1 MELNSRTALRITT
14 CHKCPGLASTTWCRK
29 SLSTPAHMQEQFL
42 EGAIQIC
49 PFPPDCCSLPAWFG
63 AWEPSAEL
71 GWCPG
76 MAEGLCPCL
85 WKRQMAHGQ
94 DLMIQL
100 CYILPTELKTP
111 GIILDCLCGP
121 DKRCKKVKRD
131 LASGK
136 FGYIFCPS
144 TGRCKVPVNALLF
157 WQQQESDTKV
167 IKGWELYPCV

>member
-1 MELNSRTALRITT
+1 MREQSKSAHFPLTAAHSLL
-14 CHKCPGLASTTWCRK
+14 GLEPENLLQ
-29 SLSTPAHMQEQFL
+29 SLA
-42 EGAIQIC
+42 GAQ
-49 PFPPDCCSLPAWFG
+49 
-63 AWEPSAEL
+63 
-71 GWCPG
+71 CPG

-100 CYILPTELKTP
+100 CCILPTELKTP

-136 FGYIFCPS
+136 FGSIFCPS